1 MKTENVG
8 IVVVTYNR
16 LKLLKEVINSLR
28 DQDYQSRDII
38 IVNNGSTDN
47 TGEWLGEQNDLI
59 VINQGNCGGA
69 GGFHTGMKYVA
80 EHDYDYCWIMD
91 DDVICEN
98 TALSE
103 LLLGIKAKENIGF
116 VCSKVLGLDNY
127 AMNTPVVDNR
137 PGDNGYSDY
146 TDLID
151 NQMIKVKE
159 ATFVSVLFS
168 VKTICE
174 FGLPYKEY
182 FIWGDDT
189 EYTMRISK
197 QYDCYMVCKS
207 IVTHCRTIQSNLS
220 FETERDQRRLK
231 NYYYMFRNQAY
242 NNMKYNSGKRLRQ
255 CMSLLKRATLYC
267 LHAEFYKAK
276 ILTKAAID
284 ILGFNPVLDYPGK
297 L

>member
-1 MKTENVG
+1 MKVDKVG
-8 IVVVTYNR
+8 IVVVTFNR
-16 LKLLKEVINSLR
+16 LKLLKEVVDSLR
-28 DQDYQSRDII
+28 NQDYLNRDII
-38 IVNNGSTDN
+38 IVNNGSTDD
-47 TGEWLGEQNDLI
+47 TRDWLDNQNDLI

-91 DDVICEN
+91 DDVICKT
-98 TALSE
+98 TALAE

-116 VCSKVLGLDNY
+116 VCSKVLGMDNY

-137 PGDNGYSDY
+137 PGNNGYSDY
-146 TDLID
+146 TDLI
-151 NQMIKVKE
+151 NKQMIKVKE
-159 ATFVSVLFS
+159 ATFVSVLLS
-168 VKTICE
+168 TKTICD

-207 IVTHCRTIQSNLS
+207 IVIHCRTIQANLS
-220 FETERDQRRLK
+220 FETEQDRRRLN

-242 NNMKYNSGKRLRQ
+242 NNMKYKAGKRLRQ
-255 CMSLLKRATLYC
+255 SMSLLKRAIHYC
-267 LHAEFYKAK
+267 LYTEFYKAK

-284 ILGFNPVLDYPGK
+284 ILGFNPILDYPSK